1 MPPISLLDLLLVLIL
16 IGYLVHGLRVGF
28 LVSVGGLAGFAL
40 GAVAAFLAVP
50 LVSQWVADSAWR
62 TPAVIA
68 VIALL
73 LIVGSG
79 LGSRVGAAVRRA
91 VGRIGPIR
99 TVDRVLGG
107 AVNVIVCALVLSLL
121 SFAVSTMG
129 VPMLSRAIAGSTVL
143 QTVDRLTPAP
153 VAASLARVRAGL
165 SANGGIPRILAENLQ
180 STPMPVPD
188 ESTDTPALRA
198 AAGSV
203 VRITGNAFQCGQN
216 QTGSGW
222 VLSPGRVVTN
232 AHVVAGVGQPVVEV
246 PDQNALPADVVL
258 FDPARDIAVLAV
270 DGLGTAPLE
279 PGGQL
284 AGGDSAVVAGYPLGG
299 PYQAKPAG
307 VQSRG
312 TVRVPDI
319 YGTGASAREV
329 YQLSADVQQGN
340 SGGPLLDT
348 RGRVVGMV
356 FARSRENV
364 PVGYALTL
372 AQVRSVVDGA
382 GAAEV
387 STGACI
393 RG

>member
-1 MPPISLLDLLLVLIL
+1 MPPISLLDVLLVLIL
-16 IGYLVHGLRVGF
+16 LGYLIHGLRVGF
-28 LVSVGGLAGFAL
+28 LVSIGSLAGFAL
-40 GAVAAFLAVP
+40 GAVAAFFAVP
-50 LVSQWVADSAWR
+50 LVSQWVTDSAWR

-68 VIALL
+68 VVVLL
-73 LIVGSG
+73 LVLGSG
-79 LGSRVGAAVRRA
+79 LGSRVGAAIRRA
-91 VGRIGPIR
+91 IGRIGPIR
-99 TVDRVLGG
+99 ALDRALGG
-107 AVNVIVCALVLSLL
+107 AVNVVVCALALSLIA
-121 SFAVSTMG
+121 FAVSTMG

-143 QTVDRLTPAP
+143 QTIDRLTPPP
-153 VAASLARVRAGL
+153 VAASMAQARAGL
-165 SANGGIPRILAENLQ
+165 FTTGGIPRILAENLQ
-180 STPMPVPD
+180 NTPVPVPD
-188 ESTDTPALRA
+188 ETTDTPALRA
-198 AAGSV
+198 ASGSV
-203 VRITGNAFQCGQN
+203 LRITGNAYQCGQN

-222 VLSPGRVVTN
+222 VISPGRVVTN
-232 AHVVAGVGQPVVEV
+232 AHVVAGVDQPVVEV
-246 PDQNALPADVVL
+246 PGQNALPADVVL
-258 FDPARDIAVLAV
+258 FDPAQDVAVLAV
-270 DGLGTAPLE
+270 DGLGTAPLQA
-279 PGGQL
+279 GGQL

-319 YGTGASAREV
+319 YGSGTSPREV

-356 FARSRENV
+356 FAKSRENV

-382 GAAEV
+382 GTAGV
-387 STGACI
+387 STGACV

>member
-1 MPPISLLDLLLVLIL
+1 MPISLLDVVLVLIL
-16 IGYLVHGLRVGF
+16 VGYLIHGLRVGF
-28 LVSVGGLAGFAL
+28 LVSIGSLAGFAL
-40 GAVAAFLAVP
+40 GAVAAFFAVP
-50 LVSQWVADSAWR
+50 LVSQWVTDSAWR
-62 TPAVIA
+62 TPAAIA
-68 VIALL
+68 VIVVLL
-73 LIVGSG
+73 LIGSS
-79 LGSRVGAAVRRA
+79 LGSRLGALIRRA
-91 VGRIGPIR
+91 VGRLGPIR
-99 TVDRVLGG
+99 ALDRALGA
-107 AVNVIVCALVLSLL
+107 AVNVVVCALVLSLV
-121 SFAVSTMG
+121 SFAVSTLG
-129 VPMLSRAIAGSTVL
+129 VPMLSRAIAGSAVL
-143 QTVDRLTPAP
+143 QTVDRLTPP
-153 VAASLARVRAGL
+153 PLAASMAKVRAGL
-165 SANGGIPRILAENLQ
+165 FADGGIPRILAENLH
-180 STPMPVPD
+180 STPVPVPD

-203 VRITGNAFQCGQN
+203 VRITGNAYQCGQN

-222 VLSPGRVVTN
+222 VMSAGRVVTN

-246 PDQNALPADVVL
+246 PGQNALPADVVL
-258 FDPARDIAVLAV
+258 FDPVKDIAVLAV
-270 DGLGTAPLE
+270 DGLGAPALQQGT
-279 PGGQL
+279 PL
-284 AGGDSAVVAGYPLGG
+284 TGGDSAVFAGYPLGG

-312 TVRVPDI
+312 TVRIPDI
-319 YGTGASAREV
+319 YGSSSSTREL

-356 FARSRENV
+356 FAKSRENV

-382 GAAEV
+382 GTSEV

>member
-1 MPPISLLDLLLVLIL
+1 MPISLLDVVLLLVL
-16 IGYLVHGLRVGF
+16 IGYLVHGFRVGF
-28 LVSVGGLAGFAL
+28 LVSIGGLAGFAL
-40 GAVAAFLAVP
+40 GAVAAFFAVP
-50 LVSQWVADSAWR
+50 LVSQWVTDSAWR
-62 TPAVIA
+62 TPAAIA
-68 VIALL
+68 VIIVLL
-73 LIVGSG
+73 VIGSS
-79 LGSRVGAAVRRA
+79 LGSRFGAVIRRA

-99 TVDRVLGG
+99 ALDRGLGA
-107 AVNVIVCALVLSLL
+107 AVNVIVCSLVLSLL

-129 VPMLSRAIAGSTVL
+129 VPMLSRAIAGSAVL
-143 QTVDRLTPAP
+143 QTVDRLTPP
-153 VAASLARVRAGL
+153 PLAASMARVRAGL
-165 SANGGIPRILAENLQ
+165 FANGGIPRILAENLQ
-180 STPMPVPD
+180 STPVPVPD

-203 VRITGNAFQCGQN
+203 VRITGNAYQCGQN

-222 VLSPGRVVTN
+222 VMAPGRVVTN

-246 PDQNALPADVVL
+246 PNQNALPADVVL
-258 FDPARDIAVLAV
+258 FDPVKDIAVLAV
-270 DGLGTAPLE
+270 DGLGTAALE
-279 PGGQL
+279 AGNPL

-312 TVRVPDI
+312 SVRIPDI
-319 YGTGASAREV
+319 YGTGTSSREV

-356 FARSRENV
+356 FAKSRENV

-382 GAAEV
+382 GTSEV